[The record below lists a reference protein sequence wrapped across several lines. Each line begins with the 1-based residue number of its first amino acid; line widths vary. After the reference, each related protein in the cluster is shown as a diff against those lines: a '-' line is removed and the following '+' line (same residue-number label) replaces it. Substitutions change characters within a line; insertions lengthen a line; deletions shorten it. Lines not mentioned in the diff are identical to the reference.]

1 MHDAQHTA
9 QLDRRQAAGP
19 PTRRGS
25 QRTDRRLTLA
35 LGALL
40 ALTSLGS
47 SLAQRY
53 ATGQEVMD
61 AVSDQSAPDT
71 TIATLSMT
79 ITAAS
84 GHSLTREMQI
94 WTTTEGPRQL
104 IKFTAPAD
112 VRGSGFMSLSSDGGA
127 SESWIYLPALDRVRR
142 VAGGQEQDAFF
153 GSDFSYEE
161 ISGLSSG
168 SDDESEYELLRVED
182 ELTYVVAGTPSAAS
196 TSSYDRIVYFVPE
209 ALLLPTRIEFYAGG
223 ELRKVMTIS
232 DTVEQDGY
240 LLPTTIRMETVAAG
254 SSTTLV
260 QTGFQLDVEIE
271 DEVFSERF
279 LRR

>member
-1 MHDAQHTA
+1 MPDAQTPDAHLPDAHTP
-9 QLDRRQAAGP
+9 DPRRPALG
-19 PTRRGS
+19 
-25 QRTDRRLTLA
+25 RRLALA
-35 LGALL
+35 LSVSLVL
-40 ALTSLGS
+40 ISLGTA
-47 SLAQRY
+47 LAQRFS
-53 ATGQEVMD
+53 TGQEVMD
-61 AVSDQSAPDT
+61 AVADQGAPST
-71 TIATLSMT
+71 MIATLSMT

-94 WTTTEGPRQL
+94 WTSTEGPRQL

-112 VRGSGFMSLSSDGGA
+112 VRGSGFMSLSTEGGA

-168 SDDESEYELLRVED
+168 SDDDFEYELMRVD
-182 ELTYVVAGTPSAAS
+182 DGLVYVVAGTPTSGS
-196 TSSYDRIVYFVPE
+196 TSSYDSIVYFVPE
-209 ALLLPTRIEFYAGG
+209 ALLLPTRIEFYSGG
-223 ELRKVMTIS
+223 ALRKVMAIS
-232 DTVEQDGY
+232 DTVEQDGF

-260 QTGFQLDVEIE
+260 QTGFQLDVEIQ

>member
-1 MHDAQHTA
+1 MPENRPHVRF
-9 QLDRRQAAGP
+9 RRHA
-19 PTRRGS
+19 
-25 QRTDRRLTLA
+25 LA
-35 LGALL
+35 LLLLAALL
-40 ALTSLGS
+40 GS
-47 SLAQRY
+47 TAFAQRF

-61 AVSDQSAPDT
+61 AVSDLKAPQT
-71 TIATLSMT
+71 TIATLNMT

-84 GHSLTREMQI
+84 GHSLSREMQI
-94 WTTTEGPRQL
+94 WTTEDGPRQL

-112 VRGSGFMSLSSDGGA
+112 VRGSGFMSLTAEDGS

-168 SDDESEYELLRVED
+168 SEDDFTYELLRVED
-182 ELTYVVAGTPSAAS
+182 GPTYVVAGTPTAGSS
-196 TSSYDRIVYFVPE
+196 SSYERIVYFVPE
-209 ALLLPTRIEFYAGG
+209 ALLLPTRIEFFAGG
-223 ELRKVMTIS
+223 TLVKVMTIE
-232 DTVEQDGY
+232 DTIEQDGY
-240 LLPTTIRMETVAAG
+240 LMPTLIRMETVAAG
-254 SSTTLV
+254 SSTTLN
-260 QTGFQLDVEIE
+260 QTGFQFDVAIE

>member
-1 MHDAQHTA
+1 MSDGHTPA
-9 QLDRRQAAGP
+9 
-19 PTRRGS
+19 TRRPA
-25 QRTDRRLTLA
+25 RAHRLALA

-40 ALTSLGS
+40 LVSSLGS
-47 SLAQRY
+47 ALAQRY
-53 ATGQEVMD
+53 STGQEVMD
-61 AVSDQSAPDT
+61 AVADQNAPST
-71 TIATLSMT
+71 TVATLSMT

-94 WTTTEGPRQL
+94 WSTTEGPRQL

-112 VRGSGFMSLSSDGGA
+112 VRGSGFMSISTEGGA
-127 SESWIYLPALDRVRR
+127 SESWIYLPALGRVRR

-161 ISGLSSG
+161 ISSFSSG
-168 SDDESEYELLRVED
+168 SDDESEYELLRIDDGSV
-182 ELTYVVAGTPSAAS
+182 YVVAGTPTAGS

-209 ALLLPTRIEFYAGG
+209 ELLMPTRIEFYVGG
-223 ELRKVMTIS
+223 ALRKLMTIS
-232 DTVEQDGY
+232 DTVLQDGFR
-240 LLPTTIRMETVAAG
+240 LPTTIRMETVAAG

-260 QTGFQLDVEIE
+260 QTGFQLDVEIQ

-279 LRR
+279 LSR